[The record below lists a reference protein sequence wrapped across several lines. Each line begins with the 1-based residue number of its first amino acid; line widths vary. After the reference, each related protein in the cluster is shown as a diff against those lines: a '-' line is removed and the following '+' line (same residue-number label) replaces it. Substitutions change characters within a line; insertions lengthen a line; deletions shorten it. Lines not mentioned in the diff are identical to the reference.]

1 MKSQGR
7 ISLPAFQLT
16 RRNHLPTLWRFL
28 VGLSRGV
35 KSKDLMQ
42 NRCHGVY
49 QALLNTVPALFQHVQ
64 PKSQKDPKSIKKRL
78 CQQHDCL
85 VKLLTCIQHHQSV
98 LLGIGSHCLGVP
110 VGPLQGVQYHLSRFR
125 EGQIQ
130 TNIAYEIEPNT
141 LRGLWSMQ
149 SYKFRLK
156 FPCFTSRRLTQAN
169 QQICFRCVCVCVE
182 AHGHEHA
189 LTCTVV
195 AIIVK
200 VQGCSNISTSLNSF
214 AEQLLTWSWLH
225 VLTACRVLHI
235 PKRSQRFPALRLKGA
250 ELLMIS
256 YTLSHCSHF
265 MSVAYWIGKHHLQST
280 PARASWS
287 EEILLK
293 SKVVYGILFN
303 FPHFSPT

>member
-1 MKSQGR
+1 MKFQGR

-42 NRCHGVY
+42 NRFHGVY
-49 QALLNTVPALFQHVQ
+49 QALLNTVPALFPHVQ
-64 PKSQKDPKSIKKRL
+64 PKSQKDPKSIKRRL

-85 VKLLTCIQHHQSV
+85 VKLLTFIQHHQTV

-130 TNIAYEIEPNT
+130 TNTAYEIEPNI
-141 LRGLWSMQ
+141 LRGPGSML
-149 SYKFRLK
+149 SYKSGLK
-156 FPCFTSRRLTQAN
+156 FPCFTSRSLTQASMAN
-169 QQICFRCVCVCVE
+169 QQICFRCAPVE
-182 AHGHEHA
+182 AHWSHWHEHA

-214 AEQLLTWSWLH
+214 AEQMLTWSWLH
-225 VLTACRVLHI
+225 VLTACGVLHI
-235 PKRSQRFPALRLKGA
+235 PKRS
-250 ELLMIS
+250 
-256 YTLSHCSHF
+256 
-265 MSVAYWIGKHHLQST
+265 
-280 PARASWS
+280 
-287 EEILLK
+287 
-293 SKVVYGILFN
+293 
-303 FPHFSPT
+303 

>member
-169 QQICFRCVCVCVE
+169 QQICFRCVCVCGGTWTWTRP
-182 AHGHEHA
+182 HLYSSSHHCQGSGMLQHIHE
-189 LTCTVV
+189 
-195 AIIVK
+195 
-200 VQGCSNISTSLNSF
+200 
-214 AEQLLTWSWLH
+214 
-225 VLTACRVLHI
+225 
-235 PKRSQRFPALRLKGA
+235 P
-250 ELLMIS
+250 ELLCWAVAHLKLA
-256 YTLSHCSHF
+256 TCFNRLSSPSH
-265 MSVAYWIGKHHLQST
+265 S
-280 PARASWS
+280 
-287 EEILLK
+287 
-293 SKVVYGILFN
+293 
-303 FPHFSPT
+303 